1 MRKCSMLDQPKPH
14 RLFKLGLLVNPYAGI
29 GGALALKG
37 SDGVE
42 IREKALAM
50 GAEKKALD
58 KTRLALEQIVSIKDC
73 VQLYVASG
81 DMGEN
86 LVKDMGFSYSLVYEP
101 ANMQTESQDSEATAR
116 ALLAQQVD
124 LILFAG
130 GDGTARNV
138 CSVVGNSVPVLG
150 VPAGCKIHSAVY
162 AITPA
167 AAGRVLQQV
176 INGEIVSVSDAEV
189 MDIDEALF
197 RQGRVN
203 ARQFGE
209 MQVPTELR
217 YIQAVKMGGKESD
230 ELVLADI
237 AAHIIE
243 IIEDNSQHLFV
254 MGSGSTVEFIMQ
266 ELGIENT
273 LLGVDVI
280 QNNQL
285 VASDVTASELLI
297 LSTKQSCKLVLTL
310 IGGQGHIIG
319 RGNQQLSASFLKQLD
334 KDDILLVATKSK
346 LSNLSGRPLIVDS
359 GDRVTDQQLSGLIS
373 IITGYHDQVLYPV
386 ADLHSKEIV

>member
-1 MRKCSMLDQPKPH
+1 MLHQPNPKPN

-58 KTRLALEQIVSIKDC
+58 KTRLALEHVVSIKEH

-81 DMGEN
+81 DMGET
-86 LVKDMGFSYSLVYEP
+86 LAKEMGFNYSLVYQPEHT
-101 ANMQTESQDSEATAR
+101 QTESQDSEATAQ

-138 CSVVGNSVPVLG
+138 CHVIGNKVPVLG

-167 AAGRVLQQV
+167 AAGRVLKQV

-197 RQGRVN
+197 RQGKVN

-209 MQVPTELR
+209 MKVPTELR

-243 IIEDNSQHLFV
+243 IIEDNPEQLFV
-254 MGSGSTVEFIMQ
+254 MGSGSTVDFIMQ
-266 ELGIENT
+266 ELGIKNT

-280 QNNQL
+280 KNNQL
-285 VASDVTASELLI
+285 IASDVTAKELLA
-297 LSTKQSCKLVLTL
+297 LTAQQSHKLVLTL
-310 IGGQGHIIG
+310 IGGQGHVIG
-319 RGNQQLSASFLKQLD
+319 RGNQQLSANFLKNLG
-334 KDDILLVATKSK
+334 KDNILLVATKIK
-346 LSNLSGRPLIVDS
+346 INNLSGRALIVDS
-359 GDRVTDQQLSGLIS
+359 GDIAVDQQLSGLIS
-373 IITGYHDQVLYPV
+373 IITGYHDQVLYPI
-386 ADLHSKEIV
+386 DNLHTKEPV

>member
-1 MRKCSMLDQPKPH
+1 MLNPSKPN
-14 RLFKLGLLVNPYAGI
+14 RVFKLGLLVNPYAGI

-42 IREKALAM
+42 IREKALAL

-58 KTRLALEQIVSIKDC
+58 KTRLALEHILPIKDQ

-86 LVKDMGFSYSLVYEP
+86 LAKGMGFNYLVVYQPE
-101 ANMQTESQDSEATAR
+101 NTQTESQDSEATAK
-116 ALLAQQVD
+116 ALIAHQVD

-138 CSVVGNSVPVLG
+138 CHVVGNSVPVLG

-167 AAGRVLQQV
+167 AAGRVLKQV
-176 INGEIVSVSDAEV
+176 IKGEIVSVSDAEV

-197 RQGRVN
+197 RKGKVN

-243 IIEDNSQHLFV
+243 IIEDNPEHLFV
-254 MGSGSTVEFIMQ
+254 MGSGSTVEFVMQ
-266 ELGIENT
+266 ELGIKNT

-280 QNNQL
+280 KHKQL
-285 VASDVTASELLI
+285 LASDVTASELLT
-297 LSTKQSCKLVLTL
+297 LTTNQSCKLVLTL

-319 RGNQQLSASFLKQLD
+319 RGNQQLSADFLKRLN
-334 KDDILLVATKSK
+334 KDNILLVATKTK

-359 GDRVTDQQLSGLIS
+359 GDTDVDLQLSGLIS
-373 IITGYHDQVLYPV
+373 IITGYHDQVLYPIANLNLSIKDTV
-386 ADLHSKEIV
+386 

>member
-1 MRKCSMLDQPKPH
+1 MLNQSKPN

-42 IREKALAM
+42 IREKALAL

-58 KTRLALEQIVSIKDC
+58 KTRLTLEHILPIKDQ

-81 DMGEN
+81 EMGET
-86 LVKDMGFSYSLVYEP
+86 LAKDMGFDYLVVYQPE
-101 ANMQTESQDSEATAR
+101 NTQTESQDSEATAKV
-116 ALLAQQVD
+116 LLAHQVD

-138 CSVVGNSVPVLG
+138 CHVVGNSVPVLG

-167 AAGRVLQQV
+167 AAGRVLKQV
-176 INGEIVSVSDAEV
+176 IKGEIVSVSDAEV

-197 RQGRVN
+197 RKGKVN

-243 IIEDNSQHLFV
+243 IIEDNPEHLFI
-254 MGSGSTVEFIMQ
+254 MGSGSTVEFVMQ
-266 ELGIENT
+266 ELGIKNT

-280 QNNQL
+280 KNRQL
-285 VASDVTASELLI
+285 LASDVTASELLT
-297 LSTKQSCKLVLTL
+297 LTTNQSCKLVLTL

-319 RGNQQLSASFLKQLD
+319 RGNQQLSADFLKRLD
-334 KDDILLVATKSK
+334 KDNILLVATKTK

-359 GDRVTDQQLSGLIS
+359 GDTYVDLQLSGLIS
-373 IITGYHDQVLYPV
+373 IITGYHDQVLYPI
-386 ADLHSKEIV
+386 ANLNLSIKDIV

>member
-1 MRKCSMLDQPKPH
+1 MLNQSKPN

-42 IREKALAM
+42 IREKALAL

-58 KTRLALEQIVSIKDC
+58 KTRLTLEHILPIKDQ

-81 DMGEN
+81 EMGET
-86 LVKDMGFSYSLVYEP
+86 LAKDMGFNYSVVYQPE
-101 ANMQTESQDSEATAR
+101 NTQTESQDSEATAK
-116 ALLAQQVD
+116 ALLAHQVD

-138 CSVVGNSVPVLG
+138 CHVVGNSVPVLG

-167 AAGRVLQQV
+167 AAGRVLKQV
-176 INGEIVSVSDAEV
+176 IKGEIVSVSDAEV

-197 RQGRVN
+197 RKGKVN

-243 IIEDNSQHLFV
+243 IIEDNPEHLFI
-254 MGSGSTVEFIMQ
+254 MGSGSTVEFVMQ
-266 ELGIENT
+266 ELGIKNT

-280 QNNQL
+280 KNRQL
-285 VASDVTASELLI
+285 LASDVTASELLT
-297 LSTKQSCKLVLTL
+297 LTTNQSCKLVLTL

-319 RGNQQLSASFLKQLD
+319 RGNQQLSADFLKRLD
-334 KDDILLVATKSK
+334 KDNILLVATKTK

-359 GDRVTDQQLSGLIS
+359 GDTDVDLQLSGLIS
-373 IITGYHDQVLYPV
+373 IITGYHDQVLYPIANLNLSIKDTV
-386 ADLHSKEIV
+386 

>member
-1 MRKCSMLDQPKPH
+1 MLNQTNPN
-14 RLFKLGLLVNPYAGI
+14 RLFKLGLLVNPFAGI

-42 IREKALAM
+42 IREKALAL

-58 KTRLALEQIVSIKDC
+58 KTRIALEYILPIKDQ
-73 VQLYVASG
+73 VHLYVSSG

-86 LVKDMGFSYSLVYEP
+86 LAKDMGFNYSLVYQP
-101 ANMQTESQDSEATAR
+101 QNLQTESQDSEATAK
-116 ALLAQQVD
+116 ALLQQQVD

-138 CSVVGNSVPVLG
+138 CHVVGNVVPVLG

-162 AITPA
+162 AVTPA
-167 AAGRVLQQV
+167 AAGRVLNQV
-176 INGEIVSVSDAEV
+176 INGEIVSVSEALV

-197 RQGRVN
+197 RKGRVN

-243 IIEDNSQHLFV
+243 IIEDNPEQLFV

-266 ELGIENT
+266 ELAIENT

-280 QNNQL
+280 KNKEL
-285 VASDVTASELLI
+285 VASDVTAGQLLA
-297 LSTKQSCKLVLTL
+297 LTTGNSCKLVLTL

-319 RGNQQLSASFLKQLD
+319 RGNQQLSIDFLKQLG
-334 KDDILLVATKSK
+334 KENIFLVATKSK
-346 LSNLSGRPLIVDS
+346 ISNLSGRPMIVDS
-359 GDRVTDQQLSGLIS
+359 GNEVVDRDFAGLIRV
-373 IITGYHDQVLYPV
+373 ITGYHDQVLYPI
-386 ADLHSKEIV
+386 ANYHSEDIV

>member
-1 MRKCSMLDQPKPH
+1 MLHQPKLIPKPS

-58 KTRLALEQIVSIKDC
+58 KTRIALEHIVSIKDQ

-81 DMGEN
+81 DMGEV
-86 LVKDMGFSYSLVYEP
+86 LAKEMGFSYSLVYLP
-101 ANMQTESQDSEATAR
+101 TNTQTESQDSEATAQ

-138 CSVVGNSVPVLG
+138 CHVVGSSVPVLG

-167 AAGRVLQQV
+167 AAGRVLKQV
-176 INGEIVSVSDAEV
+176 INGEIVSVSDAQV

-197 RQGRVN
+197 RQGKVN

-243 IIEDNSQHLFV
+243 IIEDNPEQIFV
-254 MGSGSTVEFIMQ
+254 MGSGSTVDFIMQ
-266 ELGIENT
+266 ELGIKNT

-280 QNNQL
+280 QNKQL
-285 VASDVTASELLI
+285 IASDVTAKELLA
-297 LSTKQSCKLVLTL
+297 LTTNKSCKLVLTL

-319 RGNQQLSASFLKQLD
+319 RGNQQLSADFLKKLG
-334 KDDILLVATKSK
+334 KDNILLVATKTKISH
-346 LSNLSGRPLIVDS
+346 LSGRALIVDS
-359 GDRVTDQQLSGLIS
+359 GDLTVDQQLSGLIS
-373 IITGYHDQVLYPV
+373 IITGYHDQVLYPI
-386 ADLHSKEIV
+386 ANLQSKDPV

>member
-1 MRKCSMLDQPKPH
+1 MLNPPKNC
-14 RLFKLGLLVNPYAGI
+14 RVFKLGLLINPYAGI

-50 GAEKKALD
+50 GAQKKALD
-58 KTRLALEQIVSIKDC
+58 KTRIALEHIVPIKDL
-73 VQLYVASG
+73 VQLYVAAG
-81 DMGEN
+81 EMGET
-86 LVKDMGFSYSLVYEP
+86 LAKQMGFDCSVVYQPEN
-101 ANMQTESQDSEATAR
+101 AQTESLDTEATAK
-116 ALLAQQVD
+116 AFLTQQVD

-130 GDGTARNV
+130 GDGTARNLCHV
-138 CSVVGNSVPVLG
+138 IGNSVPVLG

-167 AAGRVLQQV
+167 AAGRVLEQV
-176 INGEIVSVSDAEV
+176 IQGEIVSVSDSEV

-197 RQGRVN
+197 RQGKVN

-243 IIEDNSQHLFV
+243 IIEDNPEHLFV
-254 MGSGSTVEFIMQ
+254 MGSGSTVDFIMQ
-266 ELGIENT
+266 ELSIKNT

-280 QNNQL
+280 KNKQL
-285 VASDVTASELLI
+285 LASDVTASKLCEL
-297 LSTKQSCKLVLTL
+297 TAHQNHKLVLTL
-310 IGGQGHIIG
+310 IGGQGHVIG
-319 RGNQQLSASFLKQLD
+319 RGNQQLSANFLKQLN
-334 KDDILLVATKSK
+334 KENILLIATKSK
-346 LSNLSGRPLIVDS
+346 ISNLSGRPLIVDS
-359 GDRVTDQQLSGLIS
+359 GDESVDQLLSGLVS
-373 IITGYHDQVLYPV
+373 IITGYHDQVLYPIANFYSEETV
-386 ADLHSKEIV
+386 

>member
-1 MRKCSMLDQPKPH
+1 MLNQSKPN

-42 IREKALAM
+42 IREKALAL

-58 KTRLALEQIVSIKDC
+58 KTRLTLEHILPIKDQ

-81 DMGEN
+81 EMGET
-86 LVKDMGFSYSLVYEP
+86 LAKDMGFDYLVVYQPE
-101 ANMQTESQDSEATAR
+101 NTQTESQDSEATAK
-116 ALLAQQVD
+116 ALLAHQVD

-138 CSVVGNSVPVLG
+138 CHVVGNSVPVLG

-167 AAGRVLQQV
+167 AAGRVLKQV
-176 INGEIVSVSDAEV
+176 IKGEIVSVSDAEV

-197 RQGRVN
+197 RKGKVN

-243 IIEDNSQHLFV
+243 IIEDNPEHLFI
-254 MGSGSTVEFIMQ
+254 MGSGSTVEFVMQ
-266 ELGIENT
+266 ELGIKNT

-280 QNNQL
+280 KNRQL
-285 VASDVTASELLI
+285 LASDVTASELLT
-297 LSTKQSCKLVLTL
+297 LTTNQSCKLVLTL

-319 RGNQQLSASFLKQLD
+319 RGNQQLSADFLKRLD
-334 KDDILLVATKSK
+334 KDNILLVATKTK

-359 GDRVTDQQLSGLIS
+359 GDTYVDLQLSGLIS
-373 IITGYHDQVLYPV
+373 IITGYHDQVLYPI
-386 ADLHSKEIV
+386 ANLNLSIKDIV

>member
-1 MRKCSMLDQPKPH
+1 MLNQPKSC
-14 RLFKLGLLVNPYAGI
+14 RLFKLGLLVNPFAGI

-42 IREKALAM
+42 IREQALTL
-50 GAEKKALD
+50 GAQKKALD
-58 KTRLALEQIVSIKDC
+58 KTRLALEHIVPIKDQ
-73 VQLYVASG
+73 VYLYVASG

-86 LVKDMGFSYSLVYEP
+86 LAKDMGFNYSVVYTP
-101 ANMQTESQDSEATAR
+101 ACLQTESQDSEATAK

-138 CSVVGNSVPVLG
+138 CHVVGNSVPVLG

-167 AAGRVLQQV
+167 AAGRVLKKV
-176 INGEIVSVSDAEV
+176 IKGEIVSVSDAEV

-197 RQGRVN
+197 RKGKVN

-230 ELVLADI
+230 ELLLADI

-243 IIEDNSQHLFV
+243 IIEDNPEHVFV
-254 MGSGSTVEFIMQ
+254 MGSGSTVEYIMQ
-266 ELGIENT
+266 QLEIKNT

-280 QNNQL
+280 KHKQL
-285 VASDVTASELLI
+285 LGSDVTAAELL
-297 LSTKQSCKLVLTL
+297 TFTANQSCKLVLTL

-319 RGNQQLSASFLKQLD
+319 RGNQQLSADFLKQLG
-334 KDDILLVATKSK
+334 KENILLVATKSK

-359 GDRVTDQQLSGLIS
+359 DDMATDQQLSGLIS

-386 ADLHSKEIV
+386 ADLHFKETV

>member
-1 MRKCSMLDQPKPH
+1 MLNQLKSG

-58 KTRLALEQIVSIKDC
+58 KTRLALEHIVPIKDQ

-81 DMGEN
+81 DMGET
-86 LVKDMGFSYSLVYEP
+86 LAKDMGFSYSLVYQP
-101 ANMQTESQDSEATAR
+101 ANIQTESQDSEKTAQ

-130 GDGTARNV
+130 GDGTARNI
-138 CSVVGNSVPVLG
+138 CHVVGNSIPVLG

-162 AITPA
+162 AVTPE
-167 AAGRVLQQV
+167 AAGRVLKQV
-176 INGEIVSVSDAEV
+176 IKGDIVSVSDAEV
-189 MDIDEALF
+189 MDIDEVLF

-230 ELVLADI
+230 ELVLTDI

-243 IIEDNSQHLFV
+243 IIEDNPEQLFV

-266 ELGIENT
+266 ELGIANT

-280 QNNQL
+280 KNKQL
-285 VASDVTASELLI
+285 IASDVTASELLA
-297 LSTKQSCKLVLTL
+297 LTADQSCKLVLTL

-319 RGNQQLSASFLKQLD
+319 RGNQQLSADFLKILG
-334 KDDILLVATKSK
+334 KDNILLVATKSK
-346 LSNLSGRPLIVDS
+346 ITSLSGRALIVDS
-359 GDRVTDQQLSGLIS
+359 GDVAVDQQLSGLIS
-373 IITGYHDQVLYPV
+373 IITGYHDQVLYPI
-386 ADLHSKEIV
+386 ANLHSKELV

>member
-1 MRKCSMLDQPKPH
+1 MLNQSKSN

-37 SDGVE
+37 SDGKD
-42 IREKALAM
+42 IRDKALAM
-50 GAEKKALD
+50 GAEKKAID
-58 KTRLALEQIVSIKDC
+58 KTRLALEHIVSIKDQ

-81 DMGEN
+81 EMGET
-86 LVKDMGFSYSLVYEP
+86 LAKDMGFNYSVVYQP
-101 ANMQTESQDSEATAR
+101 TNTQTESYDSEATVQ
-116 ALLAQQVD
+116 ALLSQQVD

-138 CSVVGNSVPVLG
+138 CHVVGNFVPVLG

-167 AAGRVLQQV
+167 AAGRVLKQV
-176 INGEIVSVSDAEV
+176 IMGEIVSVSDAQV

-197 RQGRVN
+197 RQGKVN

-243 IIEDNSQHLFV
+243 IIDENPEHLFV
-254 MGSGSTVEFIMQ
+254 MGSGSTVEFVMQ
-266 ELGIENT
+266 ELGIKNT

-280 QNNQL
+280 KNKQL
-285 VASDVTASELLI
+285 VASDVTANELMI
-297 LSTKQSCKLVLTL
+297 LSTNQSCKLVLTL

-319 RGNQQLSASFLKQLD
+319 RGNQQLSAAFLKMLG
-334 KDDILLVATKSK
+334 KNNILLVATKSK
-346 LSNLSGRPLIVDS
+346 IAGLSGRALIVDS
-359 GDRVTDQQLSGLIS
+359 GDIALDQQLSGLIS
-373 IITGYHDQVLYPV
+373 IITGYHDQVLYPI
-386 ADLHSKEIV
+386 ANLHSKDPL

>member
-1 MRKCSMLDQPKPH
+1 MLNQSKSN

-37 SDGVE
+37 SDGKD
-42 IREKALAM
+42 IRDKALAM
-50 GAEKKALD
+50 GAEKKAID
-58 KTRLALEQIVSIKDC
+58 KTRLALEHIVSIKDQ

-81 DMGEN
+81 EMGET
-86 LVKDMGFSYSLVYEP
+86 LAKDMGFNYSVVYQP
-101 ANMQTESQDSEATAR
+101 TNTQTESYDSEATVQ
-116 ALLAQQVD
+116 ALLSQQVD

-138 CSVVGNSVPVLG
+138 CHVVGNFVPVLG

-167 AAGRVLQQV
+167 AAGRVLKQV
-176 INGEIVSVSDAEV
+176 IMGEIVSVSDAQV

-197 RQGRVN
+197 RQGKVN

-243 IIEDNSQHLFV
+243 IIDENPEHLFV
-254 MGSGSTVEFIMQ
+254 MGSGSTVEFVMQ
-266 ELGIENT
+266 ELGIKNT

-280 QNNQL
+280 KNKQL
-285 VASDVTASELLI
+285 VASDVTANELMI
-297 LSTKQSCKLVLTL
+297 LSTNQSCKLVLTL

-319 RGNQQLSASFLKQLD
+319 RGNQQLSAAFLRMLGKNN
-334 KDDILLVATKSK
+334 ILLVATKSK
-346 LSNLSGRPLIVDS
+346 IAGLSGRALIVDS
-359 GDRVTDQQLSGLIS
+359 GDIALDQQLSGLIS
-373 IITGYHDQVLYPV
+373 IITGYHDQVLYPI
-386 ADLHSKEIV
+386 ANLHSKDPL

>member
-1 MRKCSMLDQPKPH
+1 MSNQAKPS

-58 KTRLALEQIVSIKDC
+58 KTRIALEHILPIKNQ
-73 VQLYVASG
+73 VHFYVASG
-81 DMGEN
+81 DMGET
-86 LVKDMGFSYSLVYEP
+86 LAKEMGFSYSVVYQP
-101 ANMQTESQDSEATAR
+101 QNKQTESQDSEATAKI
-116 ALLAQQVD
+116 LLAQQVD

-138 CSVVGNSVPVLG
+138 CHVVGNIVPVLG
-150 VPAGCKIHSAVY
+150 VPAGCKIHSGVY

-167 AAGRVLQQV
+167 AAGRVLKQV

-243 IIEDNSQHLFV
+243 IIEDNPEQLFV

-280 QNNQL
+280 KNKQL
-285 VASDVTASELLI
+285 IASDVTANQLLT
-297 LSTKQSCKLVLTL
+297 LTANQNCKLVLTL

-319 RGNQQLSASFLKQLD
+319 RGNQQLSADFLKVLG
-334 KDDILLVATKSK
+334 KENILLIATKNK
-346 LSNLSGRPLIVDS
+346 ISNLSGRPLIVDS
-359 GDRVTDQQLSGLIS
+359 GDLVVNQQLSGLVS
-373 IITGYHDQVLYPV
+373 IITGYHDQVLYPI
-386 ADLHSKEIV
+386 ANL

>member
-1 MRKCSMLDQPKPH
+1 MLSPLKNC

-37 SDGVE
+37 SDGIE

-50 GAEKKALD
+50 GAQKKAID
-58 KTRLALEQIVSIKDC
+58 KTRLALEHIVCIKDQ

-81 DMGEN
+81 EMGET
-86 LVKDMGFSYSLVYEP
+86 LAQQMGFNYTVVYQPE
-101 ANMQTESQDSEATAR
+101 NMQTESHDTEAAAQ

-124 LILFAG
+124 LILFSG

-138 CSVVGNSVPVLG
+138 CHVIGNLVPVLG

-167 AAGRVLQQV
+167 ASGRVLKQV
-176 INGEIVSVSDAEV
+176 INGEIVSVSDSEV
-189 MDIDEALF
+189 MDIDEVLF
-197 RQGRVN
+197 RQGKVN
-203 ARQFGE
+203 ARQYGE

-243 IIEDNSQHLFV
+243 IMQDNPEHLFV
-254 MGSGSTVEFIMQ
+254 MGSGSTVDFIMQ
-266 ELGIENT
+266 ELGINNT
-273 LLGVDVI
+273 MLGVDVI
-280 QNNQL
+280 KNNQL
-285 VASDVTASELLI
+285 IASDVTASELSEL
-297 LSTKQSCKLVLTL
+297 TTGQKHKLVLTL
-310 IGGQGHIIG
+310 IGGQGHVIG
-319 RGNQQLSASFLKQLD
+319 RGNQQLSASFLKQLS
-334 KDDILLVATKSK
+334 KENILLIATKSK
-346 LSNLSGRPLIVDS
+346 ISNLSGRPLIVDS
-359 GDRVTDQQLSGLIS
+359 GDVSVDQQLSGLVS
-373 IITGYHDQVLYPV
+373 IVTGYHDQVLYPI
-386 ADLHSKEIV
+386 ANLHSEETV

>member
-1 MRKCSMLDQPKPH
+1 MLDQPKPC

-29 GGALALKG
+29 GGTLALKG

-42 IREKALAM
+42 IRERALAM
-50 GAEKKALD
+50 GAEKKALH
-58 KTRLALEQIVSIKDC
+58 KTRLALEHIVPIKDH
-73 VQLYVASG
+73 VQLFVASG
-81 DMGEN
+81 DMGES
-86 LVKDMGFSYSLVYEP
+86 LAKDMGFSYSLVYQPE
-101 ANMQTESQDSEATAR
+101 NTQTESQDSEATAQ
-116 ALLAQQVD
+116 AFLAQQVD

-138 CSVVGNSVPVLG
+138 CHVVGNSVPVLG

-162 AITPA
+162 AITPG
-167 AAGRVLQQV
+167 AAGRVLKQV
-176 INGEIVSVSDAEV
+176 IKGDIVSVSDAQV
-189 MDIDEALF
+189 MDIDEALI
-197 RQGRVN
+197 RQGKVN

-243 IIEDNSQHLFV
+243 IIEDNPEQLFV
-254 MGSGSTVEFIMQ
+254 MGSGSTVDFIMQ
-266 ELGIENT
+266 ELGIKNT

-280 QNNQL
+280 KHKEL
-285 VASDVTASELLI
+285 IASDVTATALLA
-297 LSTKQSCKLVLTL
+297 LTAHQSYKLVLTL

-319 RGNQQLSASFLKQLD
+319 RGNQQLSANFLKKLG
-334 KDDILLVATKSK
+334 KNNILLVATKGKIS
-346 LSNLSGRPLIVDS
+346 SLSGRALIVDS
-359 GDRVTDQQLSGLIS
+359 GDVAVDQQLSGLIS
-373 IITGYHDQVLYPV
+373 IITGYHDQVLYPI
-386 ADLHSKEIV
+386 DNLHSKEPV

>member
-1 MRKCSMLDQPKPH
+1 MLNQSKPN

-42 IREKALAM
+42 IREKALAL

-58 KTRLALEQIVSIKDC
+58 KTRLALEHILPIKDQL
-73 VQLYVASG
+73 QLYVASG

-86 LVKDMGFSYSLVYEP
+86 LAKDMGFNYSVVYQPE
-101 ANMQTESQDSEATAR
+101 NTQTESQDSEATAK
-116 ALLAQQVD
+116 ALLAHQVD

-138 CSVVGNSVPVLG
+138 CHVVGNSVPVLG

-167 AAGRVLQQV
+167 AAGRVLKQV
-176 INGEIVSVSDAEV
+176 IKGEIVSVSDAEV

-197 RQGRVN
+197 RKGKVN

-243 IIEDNSQHLFV
+243 IIEDNPEHLFV
-254 MGSGSTVEFIMQ
+254 MGSGSTVEFVMQ
-266 ELGIENT
+266 ELGIKNT

-280 QNNQL
+280 KNKQL
-285 VASDVTASELLI
+285 LASDVTASELLT
-297 LSTKQSCKLVLTL
+297 LSTNQSCKLVLTL

-319 RGNQQLSASFLKQLD
+319 RGNQQLSADFLKRLD
-334 KDDILLVATKSK
+334 KDNILLVATKTK

-359 GDRVTDQQLSGLIS
+359 GDTHVDLQLSGLIS
-373 IITGYHDQVLYPV
+373 IITGYHDQVLYPIANLNLSIKDTV
-386 ADLHSKEIV
+386 

>member
-1 MRKCSMLDQPKPH
+1 MLNQSKSN

-42 IREKALAM
+42 IREKALAL

-58 KTRLALEQIVSIKDC
+58 KTRLALEHILPIKEQL
-73 VQLYVASG
+73 QLYVASG

-86 LVKDMGFSYSLVYEP
+86 LAKDMGFNYSVVYQPE
-101 ANMQTESQDSEATAR
+101 NTQTESQDSEATAK
-116 ALLAQQVD
+116 ALLAHQVD

-138 CSVVGNSVPVLG
+138 CHVVGSSVPVLG

-167 AAGRVLQQV
+167 AAGRVLKQV
-176 INGEIVSVSDAEV
+176 IKGEIVSVSDAEV

-197 RQGRVN
+197 RKGKVN

-243 IIEDNSQHLFV
+243 IIEDNSEHLFV
-254 MGSGSTVEFIMQ
+254 MGSGSTVEFVMQ
-266 ELGIENT
+266 ELGIKNT

-280 QNNQL
+280 KNKQL
-285 VASDVTASELLI
+285 LASDVTASELLM
-297 LSTKQSCKLVLTL
+297 LTTNQSCKLVLTL

-319 RGNQQLSASFLKQLD
+319 RGNQQLSADFLKRLD
-334 KDDILLVATKSK
+334 KDNILLVATKTK

-359 GDRVTDQQLSGLIS
+359 GETDVDLQLSGLIS
-373 IITGYHDQVLYPV
+373 IITGYHDQVLYPIANLNLSIKDTV
-386 ADLHSKEIV
+386 

>member
-1 MRKCSMLDQPKPH
+1 MLNQPKLH

-42 IREKALAM
+42 IREKALSM

-58 KTRLALEQIVSIKDC
+58 KTRLALAHIVTIQDQ

-81 DMGEN
+81 DMGET
-86 LVKDMGFSYSLVYEP
+86 LAKDMGFHYTLVYQPE
-101 ANMQTESQDSEATAR
+101 NLQTEGQDTEATAK
-116 ALLAQQVD
+116 ALLAHQVD

-138 CSVVGNSVPVLG
+138 CHVVGSSVPVLG

-167 AAGRVLQQV
+167 AAGRVLKQV
-176 INGEIVSVSDAEV
+176 IKGEIVSVSDAEV

-197 RQGRVN
+197 RNGKVN

-243 IIEDNSQHLFV
+243 IIEDNPEHLFV
-254 MGSGSTVEFIMQ
+254 MGSGSTVEFVMK
-266 ELGIENT
+266 ELGIKNT

-280 QNNQL
+280 KHKKL
-285 VASDVTASELLI
+285 LASDVTASELIAL
-297 LSTKQSCKLVLTL
+297 TTHQNCKLVLTL

-319 RGNQQLSASFLKQLD
+319 RGNQQLSADFLTSLG
-334 KDDILLVATKSK
+334 KDNILLVATKSK

-359 GDRVTDQQLSGLIS
+359 GDTKLDIQLSGLIS
-373 IITGYHDQVLYPV
+373 IITGYHDQVLYPI
-386 ADLHSKEIV
+386 ANLHLSIKDTV

>member
-1 MRKCSMLDQPKPH
+1 MLEQSKPW
-14 RLFKLGLLVNPYAGI
+14 RLFKLGLLINPYAGI

-50 GAEKKALD
+50 GAQKQAID
-58 KTRLALEQIVSIKDC
+58 KTRLALEHIVSIKEQ
-73 VQLYVASG
+73 VQLFVAAG
-81 DMGEN
+81 DMGET
-86 LVKDMGFSYSLVYEP
+86 LAKEMGFNYKVVYQPE
-101 ANMQTESQDSEATAR
+101 NTQTESQDSQSTAQ

-138 CSVVGNSVPVLG
+138 CQVVASSVPVLG

-167 AAGRVLQQV
+167 AAGRVLRQV
-176 INGEIVSVSDAEV
+176 INGEIVSVSDAQV

-197 RQGRVN
+197 RQGKVN

-243 IIEDNSQHLFV
+243 IIDDHPEQLFV
-254 MGSGSTVEFIMQ
+254 MGSGSTVEFIME
-266 ELGIENT
+266 ELGIKNT
-273 LLGVDVI
+273 LLGVDLI
-280 QNNQL
+280 KNKQL
-285 VASDVTASELLI
+285 IASDVTAAELLA
-297 LSTKQSCKLVLTL
+297 LTNNQNCKLVLTL

-319 RGNQQLSASFLKQLD
+319 RGNQQLSAEFLRSLG
-334 KDDILLVATKSK
+334 KDNILLVATKNK
-346 LSNLSGRPLIVDS
+346 ISNLAGRALVVDS
-359 GDRVTDQQLSGLIS
+359 GDIAVDQQLSGLIS
-373 IITGYHDQVLYPV
+373 IITGYHDQVLYPI
-386 ADLHSKEIV
+386 ANLHFEDLV

>member
-1 MRKCSMLDQPKPH
+1 MLNQPKLH

-42 IREKALAM
+42 IREKALSM

-58 KTRLALEQIVSIKDC
+58 KTRLALAHIVSIKDQ

-81 DMGEN
+81 DMGET
-86 LVKDMGFSYSLVYEP
+86 LAKDMGFHYTLVYQPE
-101 ANMQTESQDSEATAR
+101 NLQTESQDTEATAK
-116 ALLAQQVD
+116 ALLALQVD

-138 CSVVGNSVPVLG
+138 CHVVGSSVPVLG

-167 AAGRVLQQV
+167 AAGRVLKQV
-176 INGEIVSVSDAEV
+176 IKGEIVSVSDAEV

-197 RQGRVN
+197 RNGKVN

-243 IIEDNSQHLFV
+243 IIEDNPEHLFV
-254 MGSGSTVEFIMQ
+254 MGSGSTVEFVMQ
-266 ELGIENT
+266 ELGIKNT

-280 QNNQL
+280 KHKKL
-285 VASDVTASELLI
+285 LASDVTASELIAL
-297 LSTKQSCKLVLTL
+297 TTHQNCKLVLTL

-319 RGNQQLSASFLKQLD
+319 RGNQQLSADFLTSLG
-334 KDDILLVATKSK
+334 KDNILLVATKSK

-359 GDRVTDQQLSGLIS
+359 GDTKLDIQLSGLIS
-373 IITGYHDQVLYPV
+373 IITGYHDQVLYPI
-386 ADLHSKEIV
+386 ANLHLSIKDTV

>member
-1 MRKCSMLDQPKPH
+1 MLNQVKPS
-14 RLFKLGLLVNPYAGI
+14 RLFKLGLLVNPFAGI

-37 SDGVE
+37 SDGIE

-58 KTRLALEQIVSIKDC
+58 KTRIALEHILPIKEQ
-73 VQLYVASG
+73 VHLYVASG
-81 DMGEN
+81 DMGET
-86 LVKDMGFSYSLVYEP
+86 LAKDMGFNYSLVYQP
-101 ANMQTESQDSEATAR
+101 QNSQTESQDSEATVE
-116 ALLAQQVD
+116 ALLVKQVD

-138 CSVVGNSVPVLG
+138 CHVVGNLVPVLG
-150 VPAGCKIHSAVY
+150 VPAGCKIHSGVY

-167 AAGRVLQQV
+167 AAGRVLKQV

-197 RQGRVN
+197 RKGRVN

-243 IIEDNSQHLFV
+243 IIEDNPEQLFV

-280 QNNQL
+280 KNKQL
-285 VASDVTASELLI
+285 IASDVTANELLT
-297 LSTKQSCKLVLTL
+297 LTAHQNCKLVLTL

-319 RGNQQLSASFLKQLD
+319 RGNQQLSADFLKRLG
-334 KDDILLVATKSK
+334 KENILLIATKNKISH
-346 LSNLSGRPLIVDS
+346 LSGRPLIVDS
-359 GDRVTDQQLSGLIS
+359 GDLAVDQQLSGLVS
-373 IITGYHDQVLYPV
+373 IITGYHDQVLYPI
-386 ADLHSKEIV
+386 ANL

>member
-1 MRKCSMLDQPKPH
+1 MLNQPKNC

-29 GGALALKG
+29 GGSLALKG
-37 SDGVE
+37 SDGAE

-50 GAEKKALD
+50 GAQKKALD
-58 KTRLALEQIVSIKDC
+58 KTRLALEHIVSIKDQ

-81 DMGEN
+81 DMGET
-86 LVKDMGFSYSLVYEP
+86 LAQQMGFNYSVVYQP
-101 ANMQTESQDSEATAR
+101 QHTQTESQDTEATAQ
-116 ALLAQQVD
+116 ALLALQVD

-138 CSVVGNSVPVLG
+138 CHVIGNSVPVLG

-167 AAGRVLQQV
+167 AAGRVLKQV
-176 INGEIVSVSDAEV
+176 IKGEIVSVSDSEV
-189 MDIDEALF
+189 MDIDEVLF
-197 RQGRVN
+197 RQGKVN

-243 IIEDNSQHLFV
+243 IIDDNPEHLFV
-254 MGSGSTVEFIMQ
+254 MGSGSTVDFIMQ
-266 ELGIENT
+266 ELGIKNT

-280 QNNQL
+280 KNNQL
-285 VASDVTASELLI
+285 VASDVTASELLEI
-297 LSTKQSCKLVLTL
+297 TAHQNHKLVLTL
-310 IGGQGHIIG
+310 IGGQGHVIG
-319 RGNQQLSASFLKQLD
+319 RGNQQLSARFLKLLS
-334 KDDILLVATKSK
+334 KENILLIATKSK
-346 LSNLSGRPLIVDS
+346 IANLSGRPLIVDS
-359 GDRVTDQQLSGLIS
+359 GNVSVDRQLSGLVS
-373 IITGYHDQVLYPV
+373 IVTGYHDQVLYPIANLYFEDTV
-386 ADLHSKEIV
+386 

>member
-1 MRKCSMLDQPKPH
+1 MLNPSKPN
-14 RLFKLGLLVNPYAGI
+14 RVFKLGLLVNPYAGI

-42 IREKALAM
+42 IREKALAL

-58 KTRLALEQIVSIKDC
+58 KTRLALEHILPIKDQ

-86 LVKDMGFSYSLVYEP
+86 LAKHMGFNYSVVYQPE
-101 ANMQTESQDSEATAR
+101 NTQTESQDSEATAK
-116 ALLAQQVD
+116 ALLAHQVD

-138 CSVVGNSVPVLG
+138 CHVVGNSVPVLG

-167 AAGRVLQQV
+167 AAGRVLKQV
-176 INGEIVSVSDAEV
+176 IKGEIVSVSDAEV

-197 RQGRVN
+197 RKGKVN

-243 IIEDNSQHLFV
+243 IIEDNPEHLFV
-254 MGSGSTVEFIMQ
+254 MGSGSTVEFVMQ
-266 ELGIENT
+266 ELGIKNT

-280 QNNQL
+280 KHKQL
-285 VASDVTASELLI
+285 LASDVTASELLT
-297 LSTKQSCKLVLTL
+297 LTTNQSCKLVLTL

-319 RGNQQLSASFLKQLD
+319 RGNQQLSADFLKRLN
-334 KDDILLVATKSK
+334 KDNILLVATKTK

-359 GDRVTDQQLSGLIS
+359 GDTDVDLQLSGLIS
-373 IITGYHDQVLYPV
+373 IITGYHDQVLYPIANLNLSIKDTV
-386 ADLHSKEIV
+386 

>member
-1 MRKCSMLDQPKPH
+1 
-14 RLFKLGLLVNPYAGI
+14 LFKLGLIVNPYAGI

-50 GAEKKALD
+50 GAKKKALD
-58 KTRLALEQIVSIKDC
+58 KTRLALEHIVPIKDQ

-81 DMGEN
+81 DMGET
-86 LVKDMGFSYSLVYEP
+86 LAKDMGFSYSVVYQPE
-101 ANMQTESQDSEATAR
+101 NIQTESQDSENTAQ

-124 LILFAG
+124 LILFSG
-130 GDGTARNV
+130 GDGTARNL
-138 CSVVGNSVPVLG
+138 CHVVGNSIPVLG

-162 AITPA
+162 AITPE
-167 AAGRVLQQV
+167 AAGRVLKQV
-176 INGEIVSVSDAEV
+176 INGDIVSVSDAEV
-189 MDIDEALF
+189 MDIDEVLF

-209 MQVPTELR
+209 MRVPTELR

-230 ELVLADI
+230 ELVLTDI

-243 IIEDNSQHLFV
+243 IIEDNPEHLFV

-266 ELGIENT
+266 ELGIVNT

-280 QNNQL
+280 KNKQL
-285 VASDVTASELLI
+285 IASDVTASELLA
-297 LSTKQSCKLVLTL
+297 LTAEHSCKLVLTL

-319 RGNQQLSASFLKQLD
+319 RGNQQLSADFLRKLG
-334 KDDILLVATKSK
+334 KDNILLVATKSK
-346 LSNLSGRPLIVDS
+346 VSRLSGRALIVDS
-359 GDRVTDQQLSGLIS
+359 GDVNLDQQLSGLIS
-373 IITGYHDQVLYPV
+373 IITGYHDQVLYPI
-386 ADLHSKEIV
+386 ANLHAEDLV

>member
-1 MRKCSMLDQPKPH
+1 MQNPH
-14 RLFKLGLLVNPYAGI
+14 KFYRSFKLGLLINPYAGI

-42 IREKALAM
+42 IREKAIAM

-58 KTRLALEQIVSIKDC
+58 KTRLALEQIESIKDQ

-81 DMGEN
+81 EMGET
-86 LVKDMGFSYSLVYEP
+86 LAKEMGFSYSVVYES
-101 ANMQTESQDSEATAR
+101 AEIQTESQDTEAAAQ
-116 ALLAQQVD
+116 ALLEQNVD

-138 CSVVGNSVPVLG
+138 CYVIGNSVPVLG
-150 VPAGCKIHSAVY
+150 IPAGCKIHSAVY
-162 AITPA
+162 AVTPA
-167 AAGRVLQQV
+167 AAGRVLKQV

-197 RQGRVN
+197 RKGRVN

-243 IIEDNSQHLFV
+243 IIEDNPEQLFV

-273 LLGVDVI
+273 LLGVDII
-280 QNNQL
+280 QNKQL
-285 VASDVTASELLI
+285 LKSDVTAAELLA
-297 LSTKQSCKLVLTL
+297 LTAKQRCKLVLTL

-319 RGNQQLSASFLKQLD
+319 RGNQQLSADFLKKLG
-334 KDDILLVATKSK
+334 KDNILLVATKSK
-346 LSNLSGRPLIVDS
+346 LQNLSGRPLIVDS
-359 GDRVTDQQLSGLIS
+359 GDVTTDQQLSGLIS

-386 ADLHSKEIV
+386 ADLHPKEIV

>member
-1 MRKCSMLDQPKPH
+1 MHSRHKTY
-14 RLFKLGLLVNPYAGI
+14 RTFKLGLLINPYAGI

-58 KTRLALEQIVSIKDC
+58 KTRLALEQIVSLKDQI
-73 VQLYVASG
+73 QLYVASG
-81 DMGEN
+81 EMGET
-86 LVKDMGFSYSLVYEP
+86 LAKEMGFSYRVVYMC
-101 ANMQTESQDSEATAR
+101 AKVQTESQDSQATAQ
-116 ALLAQQVD
+116 ALLEQSVD

-130 GDGTARNV
+130 GDGTARNI
-138 CSVVGNSVPVLG
+138 CHVVGNSVPVLG
-150 VPAGCKIHSAVY
+150 IPAGCKIHSGVY
-162 AITPA
+162 AVTPA
-167 AAGRVLQQV
+167 AAGRVLKQV
-176 INGEIVSVSDAEV
+176 IQGEIVCVSDAEV

-197 RQGRVN
+197 RKGRVN
-203 ARQFGE
+203 ARQFGK

-243 IIEDNSQHLFV
+243 IIEDNPEQCFV

-266 ELGIENT
+266 ELGINNT

-280 QNNQL
+280 QNKQL
-285 VASDVTASELLI
+285 LASDVTAAELLTLI
-297 LSTKQSCKLVLTL
+297 VKQSCKLVLTL

-319 RGNQQLSASFLKQLD
+319 RGNQQLSVDFLKKLG
-334 KDDILLVATKSK
+334 KNNILLVATKSK
-346 LSNLSGRPLIVDS
+346 LQNLSGRPLIVDS
-359 GDRVTDQQLSGLIS
+359 GDVTTDQQLSGLIS

>member
-1 MRKCSMLDQPKPH
+1 MLDPH
-14 RLFKLGLLVNPYAGI
+14 KSCRVFKLGLLINPYAGI

-58 KTRLALEQIVSIKDC
+58 KTRLALEHIVSIRDQ

-81 DMGEN
+81 EMGEA
-86 LVKDMGFSYSLVYEP
+86 LAKKMGFNYSVVYQP
-101 ANMQTESQDSEATAR
+101 ANIQTESQDSEATAH
-116 ALLAQQVD
+116 ALLAEHVD

-138 CSVVGNSVPVLG
+138 CHVIGNSVPVLG
-150 VPAGCKIHSAVY
+150 IPAGCKIHSAVY
-162 AITPA
+162 AITPE
-167 AAGRVLQQV
+167 AAGRVLKQV

-197 RQGRVN
+197 RKGRVN

-237 AAHIIE
+237 AAHVIE
-243 IIEDNSQHLFV
+243 IIEDNPEHVFV

-266 ELGIENT
+266 ELGIKNT

-280 QNNQL
+280 KNKQL
-285 VASDVTASELLI
+285 LASDVTAVELLT
-297 LSTKQSCKLVLTL
+297 LTTKQSCKLVLTL
-310 IGGQGHIIG
+310 IGGQGHIVG
-319 RGNQQLSASFLKQLD
+319 RGNQQLSADFLKQLG
-334 KDDILLVATKSK
+334 KDNILLVATKSK
-346 LSNLSGRPLIVDS
+346 LQNLSGRPLIVDS
-359 GDRVTDQQLSGLIS
+359 GDMPTDQQLSGLIS
-373 IITGYHDQVLYPV
+373 IITGYHDQVLYPI
-386 ADLHSKEIV
+386 ADLHAKEIV

>member
-1 MRKCSMLDQPKPH
+1 MLNQFKPK
-14 RLFKLGLLVNPYAGI
+14 RLFKLGLLINPYAGI

-42 IREKALAM
+42 IRERALAM
-50 GAEKKALD
+50 GAQKKALD
-58 KTRLALEQIVSIKDC
+58 KTRLALEHIKSIKDQ

-81 DMGEN
+81 DMGEI
-86 LVKDMGFSYSLVYEP
+86 LAKDMGFSYNVVYQP
-101 ANMQTESQDSEATAR
+101 ANTQTESQDSEATAH
-116 ALLAQQVD
+116 ALLVHQVD

-130 GDGTARNV
+130 GDGTARNI
-138 CSVVGNSVPVLG
+138 CHVVGSSVPVLG
-150 VPAGCKIHSAVY
+150 IPAGCKIHSAVY

-167 AAGRVLQQV
+167 AAGRVLKQV

-197 RQGRVN
+197 RKGRVN

-243 IIEDNSQHLFV
+243 IIEEHPEHIFV

-266 ELGIENT
+266 ELGIKNT

-280 QNNQL
+280 KNHQL
-285 VASDVTASELLI
+285 IASDVTASELLA
-297 LSTKQSCKLVLTL
+297 LTAKQSCKLVLTL

-319 RGNQQLSASFLKQLD
+319 RGNQQLSADFLKHLH
-334 KDDILLVATKSK
+334 KDNILLVATKNK

-359 GDRVTDQQLSGLIS
+359 GDTNLDRQLSGLIS
-373 IITGYHDQVLYPV
+373 IITGYHDQVLYPI
-386 ADLHSKEIV
+386 ANLNFSIKDTF

>member
-1 MRKCSMLDQPKPH
+1 MLNQSKPN

-42 IREKALAM
+42 IREKALAL

-58 KTRLALEQIVSIKDC
+58 KTRLTLEHILPIKDQ

-81 DMGEN
+81 EMGET
-86 LVKDMGFSYSLVYEP
+86 LAKDMGFDYLVVYQPE
-101 ANMQTESQDSEATAR
+101 NTQTESQDSEATAK
-116 ALLAQQVD
+116 ALLAHQVD

-138 CSVVGNSVPVLG
+138 CHVVGNSVPVLG

-167 AAGRVLQQV
+167 AAGRVLKQV
-176 INGEIVSVSDAEV
+176 IKGEIVSVSDAEV

-197 RQGRVN
+197 RKGKVN

-243 IIEDNSQHLFV
+243 IIEDNPEHLFI
-254 MGSGSTVEFIMQ
+254 MGSGSTVEFVMQ
-266 ELGIENT
+266 ELGIKNT

-280 QNNQL
+280 KNRQL
-285 VASDVTASELLI
+285 LASDVTASELLT
-297 LSTKQSCKLVLTL
+297 LTTNQSCKLVLTL

-319 RGNQQLSASFLKQLD
+319 RGNQQLSADFLKRLD
-334 KDDILLVATKSK
+334 KDNILLVATKTK

-359 GDRVTDQQLSGLIS
+359 GDTYVDLQLSGLIS
-373 IITGYHDQVLYPV
+373 IITGYHDQVLYPIANLNLSIKDTV
-386 ADLHSKEIV
+386 

>member
-1 MRKCSMLDQPKPH
+1 MLNQPKPH
-14 RLFKLGLLVNPYAGI
+14 RLFKLGVLINPYAGI

-42 IREKALAM
+42 IREKALSM

-58 KTRLALEQIVSIKDC
+58 KARLALAHIVPIQDQ

-81 DMGEN
+81 DMGET
-86 LVKDMGFSYSLVYEP
+86 LAKDMGFRYSVVYQPE
-101 ANMQTESQDSEATAR
+101 NSQTESQDSEATAK
-116 ALLAQQVD
+116 ALLAHQVD

-138 CSVVGNSVPVLG
+138 CHVVGSSVPVLG

-162 AITPA
+162 AITPE
-167 AAGRVLQQV
+167 AAGRVLKQV
-176 INGEIVSVSDAEV
+176 IKGEIVSVSDAQV

-197 RQGRVN
+197 RKGKVN

-243 IIEDNSQHLFV
+243 IIEDNPEYVFV
-254 MGSGSTVEFIMQ
+254 MGSGSTVEFVMQ
-266 ELGIENT
+266 ELGIQNT

-280 QNNQL
+280 KHKQL
-285 VASDVTASELLI
+285 LASDVTASELVAL
-297 LSTKQSCKLVLTL
+297 TTHQNCKLVLTL

-319 RGNQQLSASFLKQLD
+319 RGNQQLSADFLRSLD
-334 KDDILLVATKSK
+334 KDNILLVATKSK

-359 GDRVTDQQLSGLIS
+359 GDAHVDQQLSGLIS
-373 IITGYHDQVLYPV
+373 IITGYHDQVLYPIANFNLSTKDTV
-386 ADLHSKEIV
+386 